1 MGQALKAERTTFAPV
16 CAGTFEN
23 WKTVFTLELL
33 RTHFFISMDAVS
45 KGQQRK
51 ADSRLCSYLHLL
63 NITMFQD
70 CLRHFICIN
79 IFNIHNG
86 N

>member
-63 NITMFQD
+63 NITILD
-70 CLRHFICIN
+70 VKLNLVRPFIYPVGTI
-79 IFNIHNG
+79 
-86 N
+86 

>member
-16 CAGTFEN
+16 CAGTFGN

-45 KGQQRK
+45 KGQQKK
-51 ADSRLCSYLHLL
+51 ADPGLCSYLHLL
-63 NITMFQD
+63 NIAILDVKLNLVRPFLYPVGT
-70 CLRHFICIN
+70 I
-79 IFNIHNG
+79 
-86 N
+86 

>member
-63 NITMFQD
+63 NITILDVKLNLVRPF
-70 CLRHFICIN
+70 LYPVGTI
-79 IFNIHNG
+79 
-86 N
+86 

>member
-51 ADSRLCSYLHLL
+51 ADSRLCSYLLLL
-63 NITMFQD
+63 NITILDVKLNLVRPF
-70 CLRHFICIN
+70 LYPVGTI
-79 IFNIHNG
+79 
-86 N
+86 

>member
-63 NITMFQD
+63 NITILD
-70 CLRHFICIN
+70 VKLNLVRPVLYPVGTI
-79 IFNIHNG
+79 
-86 N
+86 